1 MIKKSFIFLVLF
13 QLIIITGL
21 LIKLKYRS
29 DSQSVSISPI
39 SKKTR
44 VRDPSGELQY
54 FFEPKPDITY
64 GSELE
69 KPSWVSYKYSY
80 TINKDGLNERFN
92 YSVEKPSNVFRII
105 ILGDSFTFGVYVN
118 TKDNWT
124 ELLEDGLNNT
134 QSCIKNKKY
143 EVINLGVS
151 GYDTA
156 YEVERYIKRGVKYN
170 PDLLIM
176 LIIDYRRMTEYRRA
190 NIKTFSPE
198 EIENMKKEGIVDLH
212 STEDSKLDNNVRITY
227 QYPQYEKLFNVFS
240 KNILIVDHEKKKQ
253 EASFFKELGHKYP
266 RLFYTQTTFPIRE
279 ESTSLPDGHPNMEGH
294 KKIAQDVFD
303 YLVNSNLIICK

>member
-1 MIKKSFIFLVLF
+1 
-13 QLIIITGL
+13 
-21 LIKLKYRS
+21 
-29 DSQSVSISPI
+29 
-39 SKKTR
+39 
-44 VRDPSGELQY
+44 VRAPSGELQY

-80 TINKDGLNERFN
+80 TINKDSLNERFN
-92 YSVEKPSNVFRII
+92 YSVEKPSNVFRIV

-124 ELLEDGLNNT
+124 EILEDMLNDT

-143 EVINLGVS
+143 EVINLGVR
-151 GYDTA
+151 GYDAA
-156 YEVERYIKRGVKYN
+156 YEVERYIKRGMKYN

-190 NIKTFSPE
+190 QIKNFSVE
-198 EIENMKKEGIVDLH
+198 EIEEMKKEGIVDPH
-212 STEDSKLDNNVRITY
+212 STEDSRLDDSVRIAY
-227 QYPQYEKLFNVFS
+227 QYPQYERLFNNFS
-240 KNILIVDHEKKKQ
+240 RNILIVDHEKKKK
-253 EASFFKELGHKYP
+253 ELSFFEELGNKYP

-279 ESTSLPDGHPNMEGH
+279 KSTSLSDGHPNTEGH

-303 YLVNSNLIICK
+303 YLTNSNLIICK